1 MPTRVEKREKKFSLF
16 SDDLFANFTGLFG
29 GKLFKWS
36 TLILLNILVIKNKQT
51 NVKKRPFW
59 LTVIVV
65 VDSSN
70 SIVLLTVSFFLLRK
84 SLEKRF
90 FIYLDSS

>member
-1 MPTRVEKREKKFSLF
+1 MV
-16 SDDLFANFTGLFG
+16 N
-29 GKLFKWS
+29 
-36 TLILLNILVIKNKQT
+36 IILNILVIKNKQT